1 MTYQITI
8 NPSILRSDMTSS
20 LPLICCSSYDG
31 LPALAHHVSPPGVFI
46 AMGWSV
52 SSDRCDW
59 CCCACLH
66 HWLKTVAWFCHVFQH
81 DMCSFW
87 FWCCFWCAKAH
98 STSNNHHEH
107 PGEGRREGILHKFLQ
122 MLLRDSPN
130 ALWTGWQDLRKAC
143 IAQTQ
148 QHRSNLLPRW
158 AQSTRVL
165 TNDPYN
171 CITKVLNCLDFCNMS
186 QIQNHFCGKIR
197 ALFFHCKLGCGS
209 NHQKYSNS
217 MMECSANSYIQGV
230 YTQTARTPAAPAI
243 SFESLGMWRPFC
255 SEVENLWRM
264 SSMSSLICLQTSS
277 LAFQNCN
284 FERIRK
290 KKVNLSMRDF
300 TLQQWMLQ
308 KGLREESKMPSD
320 LSGARGQWVGFL
332 QNKCITVTSAP
343 FWRNWFVGMS
353 RVWVLVITKWQLL
366 ETNTDVWCLSAYST
380 VLDLSVLTYKSLHNT
395 NHWM

>member
-8 NPSILRSDMTSS
+8 NPSILRSHMTSS

-171 CITKVLNCLDFCNMS
+171 CITKVLNCLDVCNMS

-300 TLQQWMLQ
+300 TLQQWMHRRVYEKKAKCHLTFLVLGGN
-308 KGLREESKMPSD
+308 GLDFCKINASLWLPHRSGGTD
-320 LSGARGQWVGFL
+320 L
-332 QNKCITVTSAP
+332 
-343 FWRNWFVGMS
+343 
-353 RVWVLVITKWQLL
+353 LVCHVCGYW
-366 ETNTDVWCLSAYST
+366 S
-380 VLDLSVLTYKSLHNT
+380 
-395 NHWM
+395 